1 VVISINQNIS
11 SLRVQRSL
19 SAATGSLSRNLE
31 RVSSGQRINRAS
43 DDAAGLAIAESLKSR
58 SKLYDTASRNINDG
72 ISALN
77 IAGSALDL
85 QIGIL
90 QRLSELAEQSA
101 NGTYS
106 DAQRASTNT
115 EYQALVKEFG
125 RTGDTASFNGLS
137 LLLAGRPRQSSA
149 INLQTGIDGRS
160 SSNLSVSTGNSGTL
174 SGTIYA
180 SSLLGSGV
188 TLLLGAQ
195 SSFDEL
201 STARQGQVLKTSLR
215 DDSGTEREV
224 LLVANY
230 DGNSGQYSF
239 SAYLKNSDIGPDG
252 YIYGGENPA
261 VSGQDKY
268 QYVASI
274 NIAVDAN
281 GRPTSSNLAA
291 TFGFNQETISG
302 TLNLDVS
309 GLVFA
314 RSATPAA
321 AQILTGNVAG
331 STALEL
337 SGVENV
343 TRARAALTLVQ
354 ARLSSLSTLQGQF
367 GAARSRLESNLNV
380 AAVSKENTLAAE
392 SRIRNVDIAEES
404 AQLTASQIRQQTAAQ
419 VLAQA
424 NTQPN
429 LALQLLRI

>member
-1 VVISINQNIS
+1 MVISINQNIS

-19 SAATGSLSRNLE
+19 SAATSSLSRNLE

-58 SKLYDTASRNINDG
+58 SRLYDTASRNINDG

-115 EYQALVKEFG
+115 EYQALVREFG

-180 SSLLGSGV
+180 SSLLGSGI
-188 TLLLGAQ
+188 TLSQGTQ
-195 SSFDEL
+195 SSFDEI
-201 STARQGQVLKTSLR
+201 STARQGQVLRTSLR

-252 YIYGGENPA
+252 YSYGGENPA

-268 QYVASI
+268 QYIASI
-274 NIAVDAN
+274 NVAVDAN
-281 GRPTSSNLAA
+281 GRPASSNLTA
-291 TFGFNQETISG
+291 TFGFNQETING

-314 RSATPAA
+314 RSATPSAM
-321 AQILTGNVAG
+321 QNLTGNVAG
-331 STALEL
+331 STALEF

>member
-1 VVISINQNIS
+1 MISINQNIS

-19 SAATGSLSRNLE
+19 SAATSSLSKNLE

-77 IAGSALDL
+77 IAGSSLDL

-106 DAQRASTNT
+106 DAQRVSTNT
-115 EYQALVKEFG
+115 EYQALVREFG
-125 RTGDTASFNGLS
+125 RIGDTTSFNGLS

-160 SSNLSVSTGNSGTL
+160 SSNLSITTGNSGTL
-174 SGTIYA
+174 SGTVFA
-180 SSLLGSGV
+180 SILFGSGTFPV
-188 TLLLGAQ
+188 FGSQ
-195 SSFDEL
+195 SSFDAL
-201 STARQGQVLKTSLR
+201 TAAAQGQVLRTSLR
-215 DDSGTEREV
+215 DESGIEREV
-224 LLVANY
+224 LLVATYN
-230 DGNSGQYSF
+230 GNSGDYSF
-239 SAYLKNSDIGPDG
+239 QTYLKNSDIGPDG
-252 YIYGGENPA
+252 YTYGGEGAA
-261 VSGQDKY
+261 VSGQNNY
-268 QYVASI
+268 QLIGTVGI
-274 NIAVDAN
+274 PVDAN
-281 GRPTSSNLAA
+281 GRPTNSNFTA

-302 TLNLDVS
+302 TLNLDIS
-309 GLVFA
+309 GFAFA
-314 RSATPAA
+314 RSETPTAM
-321 AQILTGNVAG
+321 QIRNGNVAG
-331 STALEL
+331 STALEF

-367 GAARSRLESNLNV
+367 GAARSRLESNLSV

-404 AQLTASQIRQQTAAQ
+404 AQLTASQIRQETAAQ
-419 VLAQA
+419 VLGQA